1 MRGTVLNKG
10 SWRRRLR
17 VAKEIQFDG
26 DVQEWWGEV
35 LDKLLPGGLSTGR
48 WAQVQE
54 ESMRGTP
61 GYGLLDEYCVGG
73 PSAHR

>member
-1 MRGTVLNKG
+1 M
-10 SWRRRLR
+10 
-17 VAKEIQFDG
+17 AKEVRFTG

-35 LDKLLPGGLSTGR
+35 LDKLLPGGLSNTQ

-61 GYGLLDEYCVGG
+61 GYGLLDEYCAGG
-73 PSAHR
+73 LSAH